1 MKLFDT
7 TFNRWTARL
16 LHKFLTVIPIGITP
30 NSVSAVGAVVS
41 ICALIIGIVQNNLV
55 LLCWLSLICLIFDI
69 FDGQLARFRHA
80 QTQFGKILDAGV
92 DIMISILIVISVFVL
107 EKNVSLF
114 IVSLLI
120 SLYLLRFV
128 AVVKNCEKEIGGLR
142 VSLIVG
148 LLMALY
154 LNIPL
159 DIVLTIFVVWN
170 TISVVWTL
178 GYHVTSANKNSA
190 GI

>member
-7 TFNRWTARL
+7 TFNRWTAHL

-30 NSVSAVGAVVS
+30 NSVSATGAAVS

-69 FDGQLARFRHA
+69 FDGQLARFRHV

-120 SLYLLRFV
+120 SLYMLRFV

-142 VSLIVG
+142 PSLITG
-148 LLMALY
+148 LLTTFY
-154 LNIPL
+154 LQIPINIIL
-159 DIVLTIFVVWN
+159 SIFLVWN
-170 TISVVWTL
+170 AISALLSVAD
-178 GYHVTSANKNSA
+178 YVTSGSKNSA

>member
-7 TFNRWTARL
+7 TFNRWTAHL

-30 NSVSAVGAVVS
+30 NSVSATGAAVS

-120 SLYLLRFV
+120 SLYMLRFV

-142 VSLIVG
+142 PSLITG
-148 LLMALY
+148 LLTTFY
-154 LNIPL
+154 LQIPINIIL
-159 DIVLTIFVVWN
+159 SIFLVWN
-170 TISVVWTL
+170 AISALLSVAD
-178 GYHVTSANKNSA
+178 YVTSGSKNSA